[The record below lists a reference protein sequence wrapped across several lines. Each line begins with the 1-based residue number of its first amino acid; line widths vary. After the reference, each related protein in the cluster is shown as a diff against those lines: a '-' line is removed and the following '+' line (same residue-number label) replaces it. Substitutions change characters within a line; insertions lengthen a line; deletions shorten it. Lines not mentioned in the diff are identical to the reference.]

1 MRRFRFF
8 SGRGNNYVL
17 YLYYIIYGA
26 NTLDPRKHHTC
37 KFTTIKIFHSRRR
50 LGRTTPDLCWDRRW
64 RRNRVGSLRK
74 ISSGRG
80 ETSFPYNTEV
90 TRAQVRRDWTWENS
104 EWSTTEGQDRGT
116 PKVSLTWFLLC
127 FIRRFILCVT
137 YHVLFSFVLEFEW
150 VAFGLYII
158 LRIYNEKELLIC

>member
-1 MRRFRFF
+1 MVHVRPSLRRHMRTFRFF

-26 NTLDPRKHHTC
+26 NTLNPRKHHTC

-104 EWSTTEGQDRGT
+104 EWSTTEGQDPRDSESLFDIMISFY
-116 PKVSLTWFLLC
+116 VSLDD
-127 FIRRFILCVT
+127 
-137 YHVLFSFVLEFEW
+137 LFY
-150 VAFGLYII
+150 A
-158 LRIYNEKELLIC
+158 

>member
-1 MRRFRFF
+1 MRTFRFF

-26 NTLDPRKHHTC
+26 NTLHPRKHHTC
-37 KFTTIKIFHSRRR
+37 KFTTIKIFPSRRR

-104 EWSTTEGQDRGT
+104 EWSTTEGQDPRDSE
-116 PKVSLTWFLLC
+116 SLFDIMIS
-127 FIRRFILCVT
+127 FMFRRFILCVT
-137 YHVLFSFVLEFEW
+137 YHICFVFICFRVW
-150 VAFGLYII
+150 MSC
-158 LRIYNEKELLIC
+158 LRFIHYT